1 MTMPR
6 CMLFGFL
13 LALHVSVGPVGA
25 DDAKPAALL
34 WQTASVQPGQASLP
48 NKKPWVIREREI
60 VFDPLAL
67 TMIKDAASRPHKPL
81 AVELFDGRAYEIDI
95 VSTITRL
102 SDLSTI
108 KGTFKQTAR
117 ATWSLVVS
125 GQLVN
130 GTFQIGERLFKI
142 EHVQNGRHRL
152 SEVDPAKMPAE

>member
-1 MTMPR
+1 MTR
-6 CMLFGFL
+6 LGFMVLSLL
-13 LALHVSVGPVGA
+13 LACLVLLSAGRSEET
-25 DDAKPAALL
+25 KPMALL
-34 WQTASVQPGQASLP
+34 WQTAALQPGQTPLP

-81 AVELFDGRAYEIDI
+81 AVELFDGRAHEIDI

-108 KGTFKQTAR
+108 KGTFKQTSR

-130 GTFQIGERLFKI
+130 GTFQVGDRLYKV

-152 SEVDPAKMPAE
+152 LEVDPLKLPPE